1 MRRTAGFTL
10 IELLV
15 VIAIILI
22 LAAIAVPVLARAAAQ
37 AREVKCV
44 SNIRQCAQAMIQ
56 YANDHEGSF
65 PCCYDE
71 RGWGVSWCERTWR
84 EKILDRLGGAKKV
97 LQCPARTQWPAGVA
111 GKESWSIYGCNS
123 YVSTWLPGAQ
133 SNDGGQHH
141 RATGQVK
148 FQHWDDIDNTS
159 ETILLGENKDGDWS
173 LEAAGCP
180 LWDGHSANHGP
191 AYNYHP
197 RDRGAY
203 AMADASTRMMTFG
216 TSHEN
221 NLFLWKVHKKTDPPT
236 D

>member
-1 MRRTAGFTL
+1 MRRPAGFTL

-44 SNIRQCAQAMIQ
+44 SNIRQCAQAMVS
-56 YANDHEGSF
+56 YANGHDGMF

-71 RGWGVSWCERTWR
+71 RGWGLSWTERTWR
-84 EKILDRLGGAKKV
+84 EKILDYLGGSKEV
-97 LQCPARTQWPAGVA
+97 LKCPARSQWPAGHP
-111 GKESWSIYGCNS
+111 GKPSWSVYGCNA
-123 YVSTWLPGAQ
+123 YVAIWLPGVEAPG
-133 SNDGGQHH
+133 SGERNFG
-141 RATGQVK
+141 GQVK
-148 FQHWDDIDNTS
+148 FQHMDDIDNTS

-173 LEAAGCP
+173 LEAAGSP
-180 LWDGHSANHGP
+180 WWDGVSFDHGP

-197 RDRGAY
+197 RQRGAY
-203 AMADASTRMMTFG
+203 AMADTSTRMMTFT

-221 NLFLWKVHKKTDPPT
+221 DLFLWKVHKKTDPPRN
-236 D
+236 